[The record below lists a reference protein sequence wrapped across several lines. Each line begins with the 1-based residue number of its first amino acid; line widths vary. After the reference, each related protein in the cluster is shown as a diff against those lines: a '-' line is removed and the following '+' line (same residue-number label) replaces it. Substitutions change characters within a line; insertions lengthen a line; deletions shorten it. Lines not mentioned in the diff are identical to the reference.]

1 MTYPRGS
8 WTGGTPTARSFLKPH
23 RAAKAVFHPA
33 WIPEPLDPSVD
44 ALKKAR
50 VIAGAVAA
58 FGVYTFVE
66 GGFAFEEM
74 LDNAATACLVLLFVT
89 PLTVAVMLYLWRRSG
104 GGTVGQLRTPL
115 VRSLKLLLLFI
126 GSALGTVLTFRMG
139 NAFGTLGGLLVG
151 FVGLW
156 MAFFVMAGAYRV
168 SGNFFGTAAVH
179 RCLPPLL
186 ATVTTWLMAIPDL
199 VTGDLHGLGLAM
211 GVVFILGAPL
221 TVTAIALLEMG
232 RLKSRYG
239 IRLAAHP
246 ATLPP
251 LPAFAPAPTPT
262 PTPPPSYA
270 PGGFVPPQNNPY
282 APPAQPYGAPP
293 QGNLYGA
300 PPQGNPYA
308 TPPQGNPYGTPP
320 QGDPY
325 ASGAQHPY
333 APRPPHN
340 PPPPYH
346 PQ

>member
-1 MTYPRGS
+1 MANTQGS
-8 WTGGTPTARSFLKPH
+8 WTGGALTARSFLKPH
-23 RAAKAVFHPA
+23 HVARAVFHPT
-33 WIPEPLDPSVD
+33 WIPESLDPSVD

-66 GGFAFEEM
+66 GGFAFDEM
-74 LDNAATACLVLLFVT
+74 LDNAATASAVLLFIT
-89 PLTVAVMLYLWRRSG
+89 PLTVGVMLYLWRRSG
-104 GGTVGQLRTPL
+104 AGTVGQLREPL

-126 GSALGTVLTFRMG
+126 GSAFGTVLLFQLG
-139 NAFGTLGGLLVG
+139 NAFGPLGTLLFG

-156 MAFFVMAGAYRV
+156 MAFFVMAGAWRI

-199 VTGDLHGLGLAM
+199 ITGDLHGLGLAM
-211 GVVFILGAPL
+211 GVVFILGAPV

-251 LPAFAPAPTPT
+251 LPGRYPAPAPAPTP
-262 PTPPPSYA
+262 PPPSYA
-270 PGGFVPPQNNPY
+270 PNGF
-282 APPAQPYGAPP
+282 G
-293 QGNLYGA
+293 

-308 TPPQGNPYGTPP
+308 PGPRN
-320 QGDPY
+320 
-325 ASGAQHPY
+325 PY
-333 APRPPHN
+333 APQAPHVPPQAPHIPARPPHI
-340 PPPPYH
+340 PPQPPYN
-346 PQ
+346 PQRPHGT